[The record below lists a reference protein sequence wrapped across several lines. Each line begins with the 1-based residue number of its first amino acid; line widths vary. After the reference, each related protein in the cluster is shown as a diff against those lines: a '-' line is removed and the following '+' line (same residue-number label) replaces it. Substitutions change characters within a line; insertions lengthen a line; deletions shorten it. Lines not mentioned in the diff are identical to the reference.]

1 MPDTTTADRRRMTK
15 VEARAHAQVRLDDA
29 WDLFRGTLNCNM
41 NGPDLRRELER
52 GLANIQALE
61 LELTKIG
68 YTAEAELDYWLEC
81 VGVGESGPTHH

>member
-15 VEARAHAQVRLDDA
+15 PEARAHAKVKLDDA
-29 WDLFRGTLNCNM
+29 WDLFRSTLNCNL

-52 GLANIQALE
+52 GLANIQAME

-68 YTAEAELDYWLEC
+68 RTEETELDYWLEC
-81 VGVGESGPTHH
+81 LDAGESRLTDH